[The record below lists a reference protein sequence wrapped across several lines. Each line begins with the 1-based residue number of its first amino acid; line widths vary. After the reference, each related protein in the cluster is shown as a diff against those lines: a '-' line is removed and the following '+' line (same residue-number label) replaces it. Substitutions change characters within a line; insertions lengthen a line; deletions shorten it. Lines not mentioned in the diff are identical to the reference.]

1 MESPAESSI
10 MMKKNSFSAA
20 KKVAFCG
27 LLAALAIV
35 LTIFEN
41 MLPEIPLLPPGCR
54 LGLSNIVTMFCA
66 GTVGLPAALCIA
78 LLKSGFVFLTRGVT
92 AGLMSLSGGLFS
104 TLIMWLCLKYGRFG
118 MIGVGICGALAHNAA
133 QLLMAV
139 WITSPAVFS
148 YTPILILFSIPA
160 GAVTGTVLR
169 FALPALNRIA
179 RQ

>member
-1 MESPAESSI
+1 MT
-10 MMKKNSFSAA
+10 KSFSLSAA

-35 LTIFEN
+35 LTMFEN

-66 GTVGLPAALCIA
+66 GAIGLPAAVCIA
-78 LLKSGFVFLTRGVT
+78 FLKSGFVFLTRGIT
-92 AGLMSLSGGLFS
+92 AGLMSLSGGIFS

-133 QLLMAV
+133 QLFMAV
-139 WITSPAVFS
+139 LLTSPAVFS
-148 YTPILILFSIPA
+148 YTPFLILFSIPA
-160 GAVTGTVLR
+160 GAATGTVLR
-169 FALPALNRIA
+169 FALPTLNRMV
-179 RQ
+179 RP

>member
-1 MESPAESSI
+1 MTKPFSL
-10 MMKKNSFSAA
+10 SAA

-35 LTIFEN
+35 LTMFEN

-66 GTVGLPAALCIA
+66 GTIGLPAAVCIA
-78 LLKSGFVFLTRGVT
+78 FLKSGFVFLTRGIT
-92 AGLMSLSGGLFS
+92 AGLMSLSGGIFS

-133 QLLMAV
+133 QLFMAV
-139 WITSPAVFS
+139 LLTSPAVFS
-148 YTPILILFSIPA
+148 YTPFLILFSIPA
-160 GAVTGTVLR
+160 GAATGTVLR
-169 FALPALNRIA
+169 FALPALNRMV
-179 RQ
+179 RP